1 MLNISPDNINNRI
14 EQSKFRS
21 FDNTELPSAN
31 RMFARWLQGLFV
43 LFVIILFLPWTQNIR
58 AKGKLTTKTPDQRP
72 QTIQSTIAGRIE
84 HWYVREGQ
92 LVKKGDTIV
101 YLSETK
107 VDYFDPQIVQR
118 TGEQVNAKQSSIGS
132 YNSKVKAMEDQISAF
147 KGELI
152 NKKEQLTNKVS
163 QEKLKI
169 EIARNELEAAK
180 INFSIAEKQM
190 IRTDELYNKGLKSL
204 TEQEEKRM
212 KRQETQAK
220 LVGAQNKLD
229 AALQE
234 LENAKIQLNTIENEY
249 LGKIAKA
256 ESDKFSTLSDRFEAE
271 GSVSKLKIQYEN
283 YIRRNTFYY
292 IVAPQDCYVVKVMTP
307 GIGETVKESQEIVSI
322 LPAHYE
328 LAVEMYV
335 DPVDLPLIAM
345 GRHVRFIFDGWPA
358 FVFSGW
364 PNQSFGTYGGS
375 IYAIDNFIS
384 SNGKYRILV
393 APAAT
398 DTPWPTALRPGSG
411 AQSIALLN
419 DVPVWYELWRQLNG
433 FPPDFYTEDPV
444 DDKKKNK

>member
-1 MLNISPDNINNRI
+1 MLNISPENIRELFN
-14 EQSKFRS
+14 QKDYRS
-21 FDNTELPSAN
+21 FDSTGLPPASK
-31 RMFARWLQGLFV
+31 MFARWMQVLFV
-43 LFVIILFLPWTQNIR
+43 LILIILFLPWTQNIR

-84 HWYVREGQ
+84 KWYVREGQ

-101 YLSETK
+101 FLSETK
-107 VDYFDPQIVQR
+107 VDYFDPRIVER
-118 TGEQVNAKQSSIGS
+118 TGEQVDAKQSSIGS
-132 YNSKVKAMEDQISAF
+132 YDSKAKALDEQIIAF
-147 KGELI
+147 QGELK
-152 NKKEQLTNKVS
+152 NKKDQLVNKVN

-180 INFSIAEKQM
+180 INANIAEKQLQ
-190 IRTDELYNKGLKSL
+190 RTNELYDKGLKSL
-204 TEQEEKRM
+204 TELEEKKM

-229 AALQE
+229 ASLQE
-234 LENAKIQLNTIENEY
+234 LDNAKIQLSAVENEY

-256 ESDKFSTLSDRFEAE
+256 NAEKYSTLSDKFEAE
-271 GSVSKLKIQYEN
+271 SSVSKLKIQYDN
-283 YIRRNTFYY
+283 YVKRNSFYY

-307 GIGETVKESQEIVSI
+307 GIGETVKEGQEIVSI

-335 DPVDLPLIAM
+335 DPVDLPLIGM

-358 FVFSGW
+358 FIFSGW
-364 PNQSFGTYGGS
+364 PNKSFGTYGGS

-393 APAAT
+393 APAPS
-398 DTPWPTALRPGSG
+398 DIPWPTALRPGSG
-411 AQSIALLN
+411 AQGIALLN

-433 FPPDFYTEDPV
+433 FPPDFYKDGEEKEEK
-444 DDKKKNK
+444 DKK